1 MEDKETKIVFEDKLL
16 EQFARAMAPSIKS
29 FYKSDE
35 GRKYYEEWLKKHPE
49 YQK

>member
-16 EQFARAMAPSIKS
+16 EQFARALAPSIKS
-29 FYKSDE
+29 EE
-35 GRKYYEEWLKKHPE
+35 GRKFYEEWLKKHPE